1 MPRTIDV
8 DVPDLTGRRALVTGG
23 SDGMGLRLAE
33 RLARAGAEVLLPVR
47 NPAKGEAAATRIRAA
62 VPGARLALHA
72 LDLSSLDSVARLGE
86 TLTAAGDPIHML
98 VGNAGV
104 MTPPDRQTTADGLE
118 LQLGTNHVGHVA
130 LVAHL
135 LPLLRA
141 GRARVVSQL
150 SVAAARGSIRWD
162 DLQWTRRYDGMAAYR
177 QSKIAFGL
185 FGLELARRS
194 DAAGWGLTSLL
205 AHPGIAPTSL
215 LAARPEVGRARD
227 TGAVRM
233 IRRLSARG
241 ILVGTPETA
250 MLPALV
256 AATSADARAGQLWGP
271 RGPGRLGGAPA
282 LQEPFHSL
290 RSTADAARMW
300 DVSQQLAGVGF
311 PA

>member
-8 DVPDLTGRRALVTGG
+8 TVPDLSGRRALVTGG

-33 RLARAGAEVLLPVR
+33 RLARAGADVLLPVR
-47 NPAKGEAAATRIRAA
+47 NPAKGEAAVARIRAA
-62 VPGARLALHA
+62 VPDARLTLHA
-72 LDLSSLDSVARLGE
+72 LDLSSLDSVAALGE
-86 TLTAAGDPIHML
+86 TLQQQGEPIHML

-104 MTPPDRQTTADGLE
+104 MTPPERQTTADGLE

-150 SVAAARGSIRWD
+150 SVAAARGGMRWHD
-162 DLQWTRRYDGMAAYR
+162 PQFAQGYDGMAAYR

-194 DAAGWGLTSLL
+194 DAGGWGLTSVLS
-205 AHPGIAPTSL
+205 HPGVAPTSL
-215 LAARPEVGRARD
+215 LAARPEVGRAED
-227 TGAVRM
+227 TREVRL
-233 IRRLSARG
+233 IRWMSARG
-241 ILVGTPETA
+241 LIVGTPETA

-256 AATSADARAGQLWGP
+256 AATFPDVEAGQLWSP

-282 LQEPFHSL
+282 LQPLYRPL
-290 RSTADAARMW
+290 RSEADAARAW
-300 DVSQQLAGVGF
+300 DLSQELAGVRF

>member
-23 SDGMGLRLAE
+23 SDGMGLHLAE

-47 NPAKGEAAATRIRAA
+47 NATKGEAAAARIRAA
-62 VPGARLALHA
+62 VPNAQLVLHE

-86 TLTAAGDPIHML
+86 TLAAAGDPIHVL

-162 DLQWTRRYDGMAAYR
+162 DLQWAQHYDGMAAYR
-177 QSKIAFGL
+177 QSKIAYGL

-194 DAAGWGLTSLL
+194 DAGGWGLTSILT
-205 AHPGIAPTSL
+205 HPGIAPTSL
-215 LAARPEVGRARD
+215 LAARPEVGRAQD

-256 AATSADARAGQLWGP
+256 AATSPDARAGQLWSP
-271 RGPGRLGGAPA
+271 RGPGRMGGAPA
-282 LQEPFHSL
+282 LQQPFAPL
-290 RSTADAARMW
+290 RSTADAARIW
-300 DVSQQLAGVGF
+300 DVSQELAGVAF